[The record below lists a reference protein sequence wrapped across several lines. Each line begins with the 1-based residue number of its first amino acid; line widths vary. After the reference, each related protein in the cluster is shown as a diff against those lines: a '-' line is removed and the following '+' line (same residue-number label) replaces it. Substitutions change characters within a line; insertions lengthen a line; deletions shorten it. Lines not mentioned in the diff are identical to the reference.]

1 MILTTMPGYIK
12 SRPRPHKLEG
22 YTTRQHEGYV
32 LAKFPK
38 DYPLTSP
45 QKRVKEVA
53 KACGIH
59 KGMSRKSLVDA
70 MKGCVASK
78 F

>member
-12 SRPRPHKLEG
+12 SRPRAHKLEG

-32 LAKFPK
+32 LAKYPK
-38 DYPLTSP
+38 DYPITAP
-45 QKRVKEVA
+45 QRKVRDAA
-53 KACGIH
+53 KSCGIH
-59 KGMSRKSLVDA
+59 KGMSRKALVDS
-70 MKGCVASK
+70 MKTCIPGK